1 MREPTH
7 PRRSSSRSRTP
18 LIVAGVVLAVVL
30 IGFLSFQ
37 YMNTRN
43 ELKKARDPKAAAK
56 IEAEEL
62 AVKIGKVAELPT
74 NERPTVSTV
83 ADKDKLQSQLFFKRV
98 QNGDKVLIYT
108 KAERVVLYRPS
119 TGKIIEFMTLSNNTE
134 QR

>member
-62 AVKIGKVAELPT
+62 ADKIGKVAELPT

-119 TGKIIEFMTLSNNTE
+119 TGKIIEFITLSNNTE

>member
-43 ELKKARDPKAAAK
+43 DLKKARDPKAAAK

-62 AVKIGKVAELPT
+62 ADKIGKVAELPT

>member
-62 AVKIGKVAELPT
+62 ADKIGKVAELPT

>member
-1 MREPTH
+1 M
-7 PRRSSSRSRTP
+7 
-18 LIVAGVVLAVVL
+18 IVAGVVLAVVL

-62 AVKIGKVAELPT
+62 ADKIGKVAELPT
-74 NERPTVSTV
+74 NKRPTVSTV

-98 QNGDKVLIYT
+98 QN
-108 KAERVVLYRPS
+108 R
-119 TGKIIEFMTLSNNTE
+119 
-134 QR
+134 

>member
-1 MREPTH
+1 M
-7 PRRSSSRSRTP
+7 
-18 LIVAGVVLAVVL
+18 IVAGVVLAVVL